1 MCRTA
6 EQCATS
12 PAREQSVTEHFVTQF
27 ENTSLW
33 RTSNIIPR
41 CCGVSANS
49 ASRHKC
55 QDFERKGKEGKGRE
69 GKVREEKGREGKER
83 KGKGKK
89 QRKESMPYKLQ
100 SAQTWIT
107 QLPANYTMSPS
118 AAGRSLD
125 REVRRPK
132 TDVLPLCHATTLAGR
147 PWSGRETHLEFEE
160 LFALAGGQVDEYV
173 LAVVAGSVSLDGL
186 VRVAGVSDAVDVLPY
201 HHAVVHHRVHHL
213 LQPLQ
218 TCTRCDVN
226 TPGVTGWS
234 IPRHLTILGVK
245 AA

>member
-1 MCRTA
+1 
-6 EQCATS
+6 
-12 PAREQSVTEHFVTQF
+12 
-27 ENTSLW
+27 
-33 RTSNIIPR
+33 
-41 CCGVSANS
+41 
-49 ASRHKC
+49 
-55 QDFERKGKEGKGRE
+55 
-69 GKVREEKGREGKER
+69 
-83 KGKGKK
+83 
-89 QRKESMPYKLQ
+89 MPYKLQ

-107 QLPANYTMSPS
+107 QFYLQITLRHPS
-118 AAGRSLD
+118 ATGRAQD
-125 REVRRPK
+125 REVRRPE

-147 PWSGRETHLEFEE
+147 PWSGRETHLELEE

-218 TCTRCDVN
+218 TCTRCAAN

-234 IPRHLTILGVK
+234 ITTTPDYTRG
-245 AA
+245 